1 MTEHFVR
8 PIIIYNY
15 LLFMLQ
21 VRDSFMRQFVFELG
35 DDENEGVKK
44 VTEVFDSKVVY
55 RKQRPIKLLNNLPK
69 VRHVNT
75 DLRKA
80 AITYII
86 K

>member
-1 MTEHFVR
+1 MF
-8 PIIIYNY
+8 I
-15 LLFMLQ
+15 FK

-44 VTEVFDSKVVY
+44 ITEIFDSKVVY